1 MQAMHV
7 TTLKLE
13 ERMQASGPNVITQ
26 AQPSMYGPQGT
37 SHKPVHESKED
48 VGLFHSGASFN
59 LGLASSKQQTAQG
72 VRKIRVGIQKKNKE
86 NRGVPGKENK
96 SGNEETQFQGDKTK
110 EATTMEFQKVD
121 MGIKRRA
128 RVPLTKLEDKEDN
141 GKRIKREGG

>member
-59 LGLASSKQQTAQG
+59 LGLASPKQQTAHG
-72 VRKIRVGIQKKNKE
+72 VRKTKVGSQKRNK
-86 NRGVPGKENK
+86 
-96 SGNEETQFQGDKTK
+96 
-110 EATTMEFQKVD
+110 
-121 MGIKRRA
+121 
-128 RVPLTKLEDKEDN
+128 
-141 GKRIKREGG
+141 

>member
-1 MQAMHV
+1 MVSQLETATGHKNLSTGKMAASRADVGKSETSLAHERITAPDIPRVLNFEQQLKEIDDAINRSVSTINSIPNQEVLLGKESNMQAMHV

-59 LGLASSKQQTAQG
+59 LGLASPK
-72 VRKIRVGIQKKNKE
+72 
-86 NRGVPGKENK
+86 
-96 SGNEETQFQGDKTK
+96 
-110 EATTMEFQKVD
+110 
-121 MGIKRRA
+121 
-128 RVPLTKLEDKEDN
+128 
-141 GKRIKREGG
+141 